1 MVSCT
6 EAVSRRNIFV
16 GGTCATLS
24 ALLVAPPRTI
34 EECNYLLTLCF
45 FLIAWYSRLE
55 AEPLLIELITNTQ
68 SNNSTEMTFKGHSR
82 SSEMS
87 RFDTA
92 HTISYYRSIVT
103 MTLSI
108 SGKLW
113 NLYIPHVFNAP
124 VGDDPVGILQRCSL
138 VGKPEWWGYH
148 AEGSTG
154 WAKNTARPPYSSVY
168 SAAVFVYIDK

>member
-24 ALLVAPPRTI
+24 ALLVAPPRAI

-113 NLYIPHVFNAP
+113 NLYTTRFQRPRRGWPRRYFAKMFISGKTRMMGLPCWRKYR
-124 VGDDPVGILQRCSL
+124 VGQ
-138 VGKPEWWGYH
+138 KY
-148 AEGSTG
+148 
-154 WAKNTARPPYSSVY
+154 RPPPI
-168 SAAVFVYIDK
+168 FFCL